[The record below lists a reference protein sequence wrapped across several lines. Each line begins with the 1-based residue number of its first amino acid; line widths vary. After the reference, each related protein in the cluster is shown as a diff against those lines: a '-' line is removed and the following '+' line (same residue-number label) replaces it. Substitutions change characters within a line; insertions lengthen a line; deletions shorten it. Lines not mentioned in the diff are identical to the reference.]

1 MKNAIYKISLI
12 YILCNVLMLCIT
24 DPKVYAQ
31 QNIKIALDKYI
42 EKFIKEQNI
51 PGASVAIV
59 HKKDVFFTKT
69 IGITGE
75 SEKKVTSKTPFAI
88 GSISKSLTALAI
100 LKLIEDKKI
109 KLEDSVQQHLP
120 WFKLKDNQ
128 LTSTITIRN
137 LLTHTSGINT
147 YEGLALSDIQ
157 SKSSSALKENVKKLL
172 NVKLNASPGE
182 KYQYSNANYIV
193 LGALIE
199 EVTNETYSSYM
210 EKHVF
215 QPLNMNGAA
224 ASKETAY
231 EKGYLTG
238 YQSWFGI
245 PRKSV
250 VSYDN
255 SGAPYGYITANL
267 EDMIQYIMF
276 LNRPEDA
283 QFLKQENM
291 DLYLSPLYKINS
303 KKSYGFGLRTTN
315 INESETMIWHSGSTP
330 DARAEIFILNKS
342 GWGGVIL
349 TNKNHV
355 LEEPALSVLKNG
367 IISILNGKEPID
379 PPRNIPFT
387 QIVMSIVI
395 LVLFISP
402 IMFVKKYRHKKN
414 VEKLTWL
421 FVGNL
426 FLILSIIF
434 IPLLTYSTSSPW
446 KTIKIF
452 AADVAFLTNI
462 IVTLL
467 VVNGLISIFI
477 ALRRKRVKGEI
488 IKEI

>member
-1 MKNAIYKISLI
+1 MKNTIYKLSLI
-12 YILCNVLMLCIT
+12 CILCNVLILCIT
-24 DPKVYAQ
+24 PPKVYAQ
-31 QNIKIALDKYI
+31 QNTKVTLDKYI

-51 PGASVAIV
+51 PGAAVAIV
-59 HKKDVFFTKT
+59 HNKEVFFTKT
-69 IGITGE
+69 MGVTGE

-100 LKLIEDKKI
+100 VKLIEDKKI
-109 KLEDSVQQHLP
+109 KLEDPVQRYLP
-120 WFKLKDNQ
+120 WFKLKNPQ
-128 LTSTITIRN
+128 ISSAITIQH
-137 LLTHTSGINT
+137 LLTHTSGIST
-147 YEGLALSDIQ
+147 YEGLSLSDKQ
-157 SKSSSALKENVKKLL
+157 SKSSTALKENVMKLS
-172 NVKLNASPGE
+172 NVKVTALPSE
-182 KYQYSNANYIV
+182 KYQYSNANYMI

-224 ASKETAY
+224 ASKENAY

-255 SGAPYGYITANL
+255 AGAPYGYITANL

-283 QFLKQENM
+283 QLLKQENM
-291 DLYLSPLYKINS
+291 HLYLSPLYKKNS
-303 KKSYGFGLRTTN
+303 EKGYGFGLRTTN

-330 DARAEIFILNKS
+330 DARAELFNLNES

-355 LEEPALSVLKNG
+355 LEETALSVLKKG
-367 IISILNGKEPID
+367 IISILNGEEPVDI
-379 PPRNIPFT
+379 PKNIPLI
-387 QIVMSIVI
+387 QIVLLIVTLILCIISIMLIKKYKHMKTVKKLIWLFIGSLFLLISIV
-395 LVLFISP
+395 
-402 IMFVKKYRHKKN
+402 
-414 VEKLTWL
+414 
-421 FVGNL
+421 
-426 FLILSIIF
+426 F

-446 KTIKIF
+446 RTIKIF
-452 AADVAFLTNI
+452 APDVALFTSI

-467 VVNGLISIFI
+467 AVNGLISILI
-477 ALRRKRVKGEI
+477 ALRRK
-488 IKEI
+488 

>member
-1 MKNAIYKISLI
+1 MKNTFYKMSLI

-24 DPKVYAQ
+24 DSKVYAQ

-59 HKKDVFFTKT
+59 HNKDVFFTKT
-69 IGITGE
+69 MGITGE
-75 SEKKVTSKTPFAI
+75 TEKKVTSKTPFVI

-100 LKLIEDKKI
+100 VKLIEDKKI
-109 KLEDSVQQHLP
+109 KLEDPVQRYLP
-120 WFKLKDNQ
+120 WFKLKDSQ
-128 LTSTITIRN
+128 ISSTITIQH
-137 LLTHTSGINT
+137 LLTHTSGIST
-147 YEGLALSDIQ
+147 YEGLALSDKQ
-157 SKSSSALKENVKKLL
+157 SKNSTALKENVMKLS
-172 NVKLNASPGE
+172 NIKLTAPPGE

-199 EVTNETYSSYM
+199 GVTNESYSSYM
-210 EKHVF
+210 EKHIF

-255 SGAPYGYITANL
+255 AGAPYGYITANL

-276 LNRPEDA
+276 LNRPEDD

-303 KKSYGFGLRTTN
+303 EKSYGFGLRTTN

-355 LEEPALSVLKNG
+355 LEETALSVLKKG
-367 IISILNGKEPID
+367 IISILNGEEPVDI
-379 PPRNIPFT
+379 PKNIPLT
-387 QIVMSIVI
+387 QIILLIVTLI
-395 LVLFISP
+395 LFIIS
-402 IMFVKKYRHKKN
+402 IILIKKYKYMKTVKK
-414 VEKLTWL
+414 LIWL
-421 FVGNL
+421 FTGSL
-426 FLILSIIF
+426 SLLLSIIF

-446 KTIKIF
+446 RTIKIF
-452 AADVAFLTNI
+452 APDVALFTSI

-467 VVNGLISIFI
+467 AVTGLISILI
-477 ALRRKRVKGEI
+477 ALRRK
-488 IKEI
+488 

>member
-1 MKNAIYKISLI
+1 MKNTIYKMSLI
-12 YILCNVLMLCIT
+12 CLLCNVLILCIT
-24 DPKVYAQ
+24 PSKVYAQ
-31 QNIKIALDKYI
+31 QKVKVTLDKYI
-42 EKFIKEQNI
+42 EKFIKEQSI

-59 HKKDVFFTKT
+59 HNKDIFFTKT
-69 IGITGE
+69 WGITGE

-100 LKLIEDKKI
+100 VKLIEDKKI
-109 KLEDSVQQHLP
+109 KLEDPVQRYLP
-120 WFKLKDNQ
+120 WFKLKDSQ
-128 LTSTITIRN
+128 ISSTITIQH
-137 LLTHTSGINT
+137 LLTHSSGIST
-147 YEGLALSDIQ
+147 YEGLLLSDKQ
-157 SKSSSALKENVKKLL
+157 SKSSTALKENVMKLS
-172 NVKLNASPGE
+172 NVKVTAPPGE

-199 EVTNETYSSYM
+199 EVANETYSSYM
-210 EKHVF
+210 QKYIF

-255 SGAPYGYITANL
+255 TGAPYGYITANL

-276 LNRPEDA
+276 LNRPEDP
-283 QFLKQENM
+283 QLLKKENM

-303 KKSYGFGLRTTN
+303 EKSYGFGLRTTN

-342 GWGGVIL
+342 GWSGVIL

-355 LEEPALSVLKNG
+355 LEETALSVLKKG
-367 IISILNGKEPID
+367 IISILNGEEPVDI
-379 PPRNIPFT
+379 PKNIPLT
-387 QIVMSIVI
+387 QIILLIVTLILFIISIMLIKKYKHIKTGKKVIWLFIGSLSLLISIV
-395 LVLFISP
+395 
-402 IMFVKKYRHKKN
+402 
-414 VEKLTWL
+414 
-421 FVGNL
+421 
-426 FLILSIIF
+426 F

-446 KTIKIF
+446 RTIKIF
-452 AADVAFLTNI
+452 APDVALFTSI

-467 VVNGLISIFI
+467 AVNGLISILI
-477 ALRRKRVKGEI
+477 ALRRK
-488 IKEI
+488 

>member
-1 MKNAIYKISLI
+1 MKNTIYKMSLI
-12 YILCNVLMLCIT
+12 YILCNVLMLYIT
-24 DPKVYAQ
+24 DSKVYAQ

-59 HKKDVFFTKT
+59 HNKDVFFTKT
-69 IGITGE
+69 MGITGE

-100 LKLIEDKKI
+100 VKLIEDKKI
-109 KLEDSVQQHLP
+109 KLEDPVQRYLP
-120 WFKLKDNQ
+120 WFQLKDSQ
-128 LTSTITIRN
+128 ISSTITIQH
-137 LLTHTSGINT
+137 LLTHTSGIST
-147 YEGLALSDIQ
+147 YEGLAISDKQ
-157 SKSSSALKENVKKLL
+157 SKNSTALQENVMKLS
-172 NVKLNASPGE
+172 NVKLTTPPGE
-182 KYQYSNANYIV
+182 KYQYSNANYII

-199 EVTNETYSSYM
+199 AVTNETYSSYM
-210 EKHVF
+210 EKHIF

-255 SGAPYGYITANL
+255 AGAPYGYITANL
-267 EDMIQYIMF
+267 EDMIQFIMF
-276 LNRPEDA
+276 LNRQENP

-303 KKSYGFGLRTTN
+303 EKSYGFGLRTTN

-330 DARAEIFILNKS
+330 DARAEIFTLNKS
-342 GWGGVIL
+342 GWSGVIL

-355 LEEPALSVLKNG
+355 LEETVLSELKKG
-367 IISILNGKEPID
+367 IISILNGEEPVDI
-379 PPRNIPFT
+379 PKNIPLI
-387 QIVMSIVI
+387 QIVLL
-395 LVLFISP
+395 LVTLILFIIS
-402 IMFVKKYRHKKN
+402 IMLIKKYKHMKSVKK
-414 VEKLTWL
+414 LIWL
-421 FVGNL
+421 FIGSL
-426 FLILSIIF
+426 SLLLSIIF
-434 IPLLTYSTSSPW
+434 IPLLTYSTISPW
-446 KTIKIF
+446 RTIKIF
-452 AADVAFLTNI
+452 APDVALVTSI

-467 VVNGLISIFI
+467 AANGLISIFI
-477 ALRRKRVKGEI
+477 ALRRKWV
-488 IKEI
+488 

>member
-1 MKNAIYKISLI
+1 MKNTIYKMSLI

-100 LKLIEDKKI
+100 VKLIEDKKL
-109 KLEDSVQQHLP
+109 KLEDPVQRYLP
-120 WFKLKDNQ
+120 WFKLKDSQISSN
-128 LTSTITIRN
+128 ITIQH
-137 LLTHTSGINT
+137 LLTHTSGIST
-147 YEGLALSDIQ
+147 YEGLALSDKQ
-157 SKSSSALKENVKKLL
+157 SQNSTALKENVMKLS
-172 NVKLNASPGE
+172 NVKLTAPPGE

-199 EVTNETYSSYM
+199 GVTNETYSSYM
-210 EKHVF
+210 EKNIF

-224 ASKETAY
+224 ASKEIAY
-231 EKGYLTG
+231 EKDYLTG

-255 SGAPYGYITANL
+255 AGAPYGYITANL
-267 EDMIQYIMF
+267 EDMIQFLMF
-276 LNRPEDA
+276 LNRKEHT
-283 QFLKQENM
+283 QFLKKENI
-291 DLYLSPLYKINS
+291 DLYLSSLYKINS
-303 KKSYGFGLRTTN
+303 EKSYGFGLRTTN
-315 INESETMIWHSGSTP
+315 INDGEKMIWHSGSTP
-330 DARAEIFILNKS
+330 DARAEMFTLNNS
-342 GWGGVIL
+342 GWSGVIL

-367 IISILNGKEPID
+367 IISILNGEEPVDI
-379 PPRNIPFT
+379 PKNIPFI

-395 LVLFISP
+395 FALFSISIMLIKKYKHKKIVKSLSWLFI
-402 IMFVKKYRHKKN
+402 
-414 VEKLTWL
+414 
-421 FVGNL
+421 GNL
-426 FLILSIIF
+426 FLLLSIIF

-446 KTIKIF
+446 HTIKIF
-452 AADVAFLTNI
+452 AADIALLTSI
-462 IVTLL
+462 IVILL
-467 VVNGLISIFI
+467 AVNGLILIFI
-477 ALRRKRVKGEI
+477 ALRRKRV
-488 IKEI
+488 

>member
-1 MKNAIYKISLI
+1 MKNTIYKMSLI
-12 YILCNVLMLCIT
+12 YILCNVLMLCII
-24 DPKVYAQ
+24 DSKVYAQ
-31 QNIKIALDKYI
+31 KNIKIALDKYI
-42 EKFIKEQNI
+42 ENFIKEQNI

-59 HKKDVFFTKT
+59 HKKDVFFKKM

-100 LKLIEDKKI
+100 VKLIEDKKI
-109 KLEDSVQQHLP
+109 KLEDPVQRYLP
-120 WFKLKDNQ
+120 WFQLKDPQ
-128 LTSTITIRN
+128 ISSTITIQH
-137 LLTHTSGINT
+137 LLTHTSGIST
-147 YEGLALSDIQ
+147 YEGLALSDKQ
-157 SKSSSALKENVKKLL
+157 SENSTALKENVMKLS
-172 NVKLNASPGE
+172 NIKLTAPPGE
-182 KYQYSNANYIV
+182 KYQYSNANYII

-199 EVTNETYSSYM
+199 AVTNETYSSYM
-210 EKHVF
+210 EKHIF

-255 SGAPYGYITANL
+255 AGAPYGYITANL

-276 LNRPEDA
+276 LNRSEHA

-303 KKSYGFGLRTTN
+303 EKSYGFGLRTTN
-315 INESETMIWHSGSTP
+315 INENEMMIWHSGSTP

-367 IISILNGKEPID
+367 IISILNGEEPVDI
-379 PPRNIPFT
+379 PKNIPLT
-387 QIVMSIVI
+387 QIILLIVTLI
-395 LVLFISP
+395 LFIISFML
-402 IMFVKKYRHKKN
+402 IKKYKHMKTAKK
-414 VEKLTWL
+414 VIW
-421 FVGNL
+421 
-426 FLILSIIF
+426 LSIGSLSLLLSITF
-434 IPLLTYSTSSPW
+434 IPILTYSTSSPW
-446 KTIKIF
+446 HTIKIF
-452 AADVAFLTNI
+452 ASDVALFASI

-467 VVNGLISIFI
+467 AVNGLISIFI
-477 ALRRKRVKGEI
+477 ALRRKKV
-488 IKEI
+488 

>member
-1 MKNAIYKISLI
+1 DS
-12 YILCNVLMLCIT
+12 
-24 DPKVYAQ
+24 KVYAQ

-59 HKKDVFFTKT
+59 HNKDVFFTKT
-69 IGITGE
+69 MGITGE

-88 GSISKSLTALAI
+88 GSISKSLSALAI
-100 LKLIEDKKI
+100 VKLIEDKKL
-109 KLEDSVQQHLP
+109 KLEDPVQRYLP
-120 WFKLKDNQ
+120 WFKLKDPQ
-128 LTSTITIRN
+128 TSSTITIQH
-137 LLTHTSGINT
+137 LLTHTSGIST
-147 YEGLALSDIQ
+147 YEGLALSDKQ
-157 SKSSSALKENVKKLL
+157 SKNSTALQENVMKLSNL
-172 NVKLNASPGE
+172 KLTTPPGE
-182 KYQYSNANYIV
+182 KYQYSNANYII

-199 EVTNETYSSYM
+199 AVTNETYSSYM
-210 EKHVF
+210 EKHIF

-255 SGAPYGYITANL
+255 AGAPYGYITANL

-276 LNRPEDA
+276 LNRQEHT
-283 QFLKQENM
+283 QFLKKENI
-291 DLYLSPLYKINS
+291 DLYLSSLYKINS
-303 KKSYGFGLRTTN
+303 EKSYGFGLRTTN
-315 INESETMIWHSGSTP
+315 INKGDKMIWHSGSTP

-342 GWGGVIL
+342 GWSGVIL

-379 PPRNIPFT
+379 PPKNIPFT
-387 QIVMSIVI
+387 QSVMSIVI
-395 LVLFISP
+395 FVLFITS
-402 IMFVKKYRHKKN
+402 IMLIKKYKHKKTVKKLN
-414 VEKLTWL
+414 WL

-426 FLILSIIF
+426 FLLVSIIF
-434 IPLLTYSTSSPW
+434 IPILTYSTSSPW
-446 KTIKIF
+446 RTIKIF
-452 AADVAFLTNI
+452 AADVAFLTSI
-462 IVTLL
+462 IVILL
-467 VVNGLISIFI
+467 AMNGLISIFI
-477 ALRRKRVKGEI
+477 ALRRKRV
-488 IKEI
+488 

>member
-1 MKNAIYKISLI
+1 MKNTIYKMSLI
-12 YILCNVLMLCIT
+12 FILCNVFMLYIT

-31 QNIKIALDKYI
+31 QNIKITLDKYI

-59 HKKDVFFTKT
+59 HNKDVFFTKT
-69 IGITGE
+69 VGITGE

-100 LKLIEDKKI
+100 VKLIEDKKI
-109 KLEDSVQQHLP
+109 KLEDPVQRYLP
-120 WFKLKDNQ
+120 WFKLKDPQ
-128 LTSTITIRN
+128 ISSTITIQQ
-137 LLTHTSGINT
+137 LLTHTSGIST
-147 YEGLALSDIQ
+147 YEGLALSDKQ
-157 SKSSSALKENVKKLL
+157 SKNSTALQENVMKLSNL
-172 NVKLNASPGE
+172 KLTAPPGE
-182 KYQYSNANYIV
+182 KYQYSNANYII

-199 EVTNETYSSYM
+199 AVTNETYSSYM
-210 EKHVF
+210 EKHIF

-255 SGAPYGYITANL
+255 AGAPYGYITASL
-267 EDMIQYIMF
+267 EDMIQFIMF
-276 LNRPEDA
+276 LNRPEDT

-303 KKSYGFGLRTTN
+303 EKSYGFGLRTTN
-315 INESETMIWHSGSTP
+315 INEGETMIWHSGSTP

-342 GWGGVIL
+342 GWSGVIL

-367 IISILNGKEPID
+367 IISILNGKEPMD
-379 PPRNIPFT
+379 PPKNIPFT

-395 LVLFISP
+395 FVLFITS
-402 IMFVKKYRHKKN
+402 IMLIKKYKHKKT
-414 VEKLTWL
+414 VKKLTWL

-426 FLILSIIF
+426 FLLVSIIF

-446 KTIKIF
+446 RTIKIF
-452 AADVAFLTNI
+452 AADVAFLTSI
-462 IVTLL
+462 IVILL
-467 VVNGLISIFI
+467 AMNGLIPIFI
-477 ALRRKRVKGEI
+477 ALRRKRV
-488 IKEI
+488 

>member
-1 MKNAIYKISLI
+1 MKNTIYKMSLI
-12 YILCNVLMLCIT
+12 YILCNVLMLCII
-24 DPKVYAQ
+24 DSKVYAQ
-31 QNIKIALDKYI
+31 KNIKIALDKYI
-42 EKFIKEQNI
+42 ENFIKEQNI

-59 HKKDVFFTKT
+59 HKKDVFFKKM

-100 LKLIEDKKI
+100 VQLIEDKKI
-109 KLEDSVQQHLP
+109 KLEDPVQRYLP
-120 WFKLKDNQ
+120 WFQLKDPQ
-128 LTSTITIRN
+128 ISSTITIQH
-137 LLTHTSGINT
+137 LLTHTSGIST
-147 YEGLALSDIQ
+147 YEGLALSDKQ
-157 SKSSSALKENVKKLL
+157 SENSTALKENVMKLS
-172 NVKLNASPGE
+172 NVKLTAPPGE
-182 KYQYSNANYIV
+182 KYQYSNANYII

-199 EVTNETYSSYM
+199 AVTNETYSSYM
-210 EKHVF
+210 EKHIF

-255 SGAPYGYITANL
+255 AGAPYGYITANL

-276 LNRPEDA
+276 LNRSEHA

-303 KKSYGFGLRTTN
+303 EKSYGFGLRTTN
-315 INESETMIWHSGSTP
+315 INKNEMMIWHSGSTP

-367 IISILNGKEPID
+367 IISILNGEEPVDI
-379 PPRNIPFT
+379 PKNIPLT
-387 QIVMSIVI
+387 QIILLIVTLI
-395 LVLFISP
+395 LFIISFML
-402 IMFVKKYRHKKN
+402 IKKYKHMKTAKK
-414 VEKLTWL
+414 VIW
-421 FVGNL
+421 
-426 FLILSIIF
+426 LSIGSLSLLLSITF
-434 IPLLTYSTSSPW
+434 IPILTYSTSSPW
-446 KTIKIF
+446 HTIKIF
-452 AADVAFLTNI
+452 ASDVALFASI

-467 VVNGLISIFI
+467 AVNGLISIFI
-477 ALRRKRVKGEI
+477 ALRRKKV
-488 IKEI
+488 

>member
-1 MKNAIYKISLI
+1 MKNTIYKMSLI
-12 YILCNVLMLCIT
+12 YILCNVLMLYIT
-24 DPKVYAQ
+24 DSKVYAQ

-59 HKKDVFFTKT
+59 HNKDVFFTKT
-69 IGITGE
+69 MGITGE

-88 GSISKSLTALAI
+88 GSISKSLSALAI
-100 LKLIEDKKI
+100 VKLIEDKKL
-109 KLEDSVQQHLP
+109 KLEDPVQRYLP
-120 WFKLKDNQ
+120 WFKLKDPQ
-128 LTSTITIRN
+128 KSSTITIQH
-137 LLTHTSGINT
+137 LLTHTSGIST
-147 YEGLALSDIQ
+147 YEGLALSDKQ
-157 SKSSSALKENVKKLL
+157 SKNSTALQENVMKLSNL
-172 NVKLNASPGE
+172 KLTAPPGE
-182 KYQYSNANYIV
+182 KYQYSNANYII

-199 EVTNETYSSYM
+199 AVTNETYSSYM
-210 EKHVF
+210 EKHIF

-255 SGAPYGYITANL
+255 AGAPYGYITANL

-276 LNRPEDA
+276 LNRQEHT
-283 QFLKQENM
+283 QFLKKENI
-291 DLYLSPLYKINS
+291 DLYLSSLYKINS
-303 KKSYGFGLRTTN
+303 EKSYGFGLRTTN
-315 INESETMIWHSGSTP
+315 INKGDKMIWHSGSTP

-342 GWGGVIL
+342 GWSGVIL

-379 PPRNIPFT
+379 PPKNIPFT
-387 QIVMSIVI
+387 QSVMSIVI
-395 LVLFISP
+395 FVLFITS
-402 IMFVKKYRHKKN
+402 IMLIKKYKHKKTVKKLN
-414 VEKLTWL
+414 WL

-426 FLILSIIF
+426 FLLVSIIF
-434 IPLLTYSTSSPW
+434 IPILTYSTSSPW
-446 KTIKIF
+446 RTIKIF
-452 AADVAFLTNI
+452 AADVAFLTSI
-462 IVTLL
+462 IVILL
-467 VVNGLISIFI
+467 AMNGLISIFI
-477 ALRRKRVKGEI
+477 ALRRKKVQR
-488 IKEI
+488 

>member
-1 MKNAIYKISLI
+1 MYKLFQMC
-12 YILCNVLMLCIT
+12 ILCNVLVFCIVH
-24 DPKVYAQ
+24 PKVYAQ
-31 QNIKIALDKYI
+31 QNIKAILDKYI

-51 PGASVAIV
+51 PGAAVAIV
-59 HKKDVFFTKT
+59 HNKDVFFTKT
-69 IGITGE
+69 MGATGE
-75 SEKKVTSKTPFAI
+75 SGKKVTSKTPFAI

-100 LKLIEDKKI
+100 VKLIEDKKI
-109 KLEDSVQQHLP
+109 KLEDPVQRYLP
-120 WFKLKDNQ
+120 WFKLKDSQ
-128 LTSTITIRN
+128 ISSIITIQH
-137 LLTHTSGINT
+137 LLTHTSGIST
-147 YEGLALSDIQ
+147 YEGLALSDKQ
-157 SKSSSALKENVKKLL
+157 SKSSTVLKENVMKLS
-172 NVKLNASPGE
+172 NVKVTAPPGE

-199 EVTNETYSSYM
+199 EVANETYSSYM
-210 EKHVF
+210 QKYIF

-231 EKGYLTG
+231 ENGYLTG

-255 SGAPYGYITANL
+255 AGAPYGYITANL

-283 QFLKQENM
+283 QLLKKENM

-303 KKSYGFGLRTTN
+303 EKSYGFGLRTTN

-355 LEEPALSVLKNG
+355 LEENALSGLKKG
-367 IISILNGKEPID
+367 IISILNGEETI
-379 PPRNIPFT
+379 NIPKNIPLI
-387 QIVMSIVI
+387 QIV
-395 LVLFISP
+395 L
-402 IMFVKKYRHKKN
+402 
-414 VEKLTWL
+414 LT
-421 FVGNL
+421 VT
-426 FLILSIIF
+426 LILSIISFMLIKKYKHMKTVKKVIWLFIGSLFLLISIVF

-446 KTIKIF
+446 RTIKIF
-452 AADVAFLTNI
+452 APDVALVTSI

-467 VVNGLISIFI
+467 AANGLISICI
-477 ALRRKRVKGEI
+477 ALRRKWV
-488 IKEI
+488 

>member
-1 MKNAIYKISLI
+1 MKNTIYKLSLI
-12 YILCNVLMLCIT
+12 CILCNVLILCIT
-24 DPKVYAQ
+24 PPKVYAQ
-31 QNIKIALDKYI
+31 QNTKVTLDKYI

-51 PGASVAIV
+51 PGAAVAIV
-59 HKKDVFFTKT
+59 HNKEVFFTKT
-69 IGITGE
+69 MGVTGE

-100 LKLIEDKKI
+100 VKLIEDKKI
-109 KLEDSVQQHLP
+109 KLEDPVQRYLP
-120 WFKLKDNQ
+120 WFKLKNPQ
-128 LTSTITIRN
+128 ISSAITIQH
-137 LLTHTSGINT
+137 LLTHTSGIST
-147 YEGLALSDIQ
+147 YEGLSLSDKQ
-157 SKSSSALKENVKKLL
+157 SKSSTALKENVMKLS
-172 NVKLNASPGE
+172 NVKVTALPSE
-182 KYQYSNANYIV
+182 KYQYSNANYMI

-224 ASKETAY
+224 ASKENAY

-255 SGAPYGYITANL
+255 AGAPYGYITANL

-283 QFLKQENM
+283 QLLKQENM
-291 DLYLSPLYKINS
+291 HLYLSPLYKKNS
-303 KKSYGFGLRTTN
+303 EKGYGFGLRTTN

-330 DARAEIFILNKS
+330 DARAELFNLNES

-355 LEEPALSVLKNG
+355 LEETALSVLKKG
-367 IISILNGKEPID
+367 IISILNGEEPVDI
-379 PPRNIPFT
+379 PKNIPLI
-387 QIVMSIVI
+387 QIVLLIVTLILFIISIMLIKKYKHMKTVKKLIWLFIGSLFLLISIV
-395 LVLFISP
+395 
-402 IMFVKKYRHKKN
+402 
-414 VEKLTWL
+414 
-421 FVGNL
+421 
-426 FLILSIIF
+426 F

-446 KTIKIF
+446 RTIKIF
-452 AADVAFLTNI
+452 APDVALFTSI

-467 VVNGLISIFI
+467 AVNGLISILI
-477 ALRRKRVKGEI
+477 ALRRK
-488 IKEI
+488 

>member
-1 MKNAIYKISLI
+1 MKNTIYKMSLI
-12 YILCNVLMLCIT
+12 YILCNVLMLYIT
-24 DPKVYAQ
+24 DSKVYAQ

-59 HKKDVFFTKT
+59 HNKDVFFTKT
-69 IGITGE
+69 MGITGE

-100 LKLIEDKKI
+100 VKLIEDKKI
-109 KLEDSVQQHLP
+109 KLEDPVQRYLP
-120 WFKLKDNQ
+120 WFQLKDSQ
-128 LTSTITIRN
+128 ISSTITIQH
-137 LLTHTSGINT
+137 LLTHTSGIST
-147 YEGLALSDIQ
+147 YEGLAISDKQ
-157 SKSSSALKENVKKLL
+157 SKNSTALKENVMKLS
-172 NVKLNASPGE
+172 NVKLTAPPGE
-182 KYQYSNANYIV
+182 KYQYSNANYII
-193 LGALIE
+193 LGALID

-210 EKHVF
+210 EKCIF

-245 PRKSV
+245 PKKSIV
-250 VSYDN
+250 AYDN
-255 SGAPYGYITANL
+255 AGAPYGYITANL

-303 KKSYGFGLRTTN
+303 EKSYGFGLRTTN

-355 LEEPALSVLKNG
+355 LEEQALSVLKNG
-367 IISILNGKEPID
+367 IISILNGEEPVD
-379 PPRNIPFT
+379 PPKNIPLT
-387 QIVMSIVI
+387 QIILLIVTLI
-395 LVLFISP
+395 LFIISFML
-402 IMFVKKYRHKKN
+402 IKKYKHMNTVKK
-414 VEKLTWL
+414 VIW
-421 FVGNL
+421 
-426 FLILSIIF
+426 LSIGSLSLLLSITF
-434 IPLLTYSTSSPW
+434 IPILTYGTKSPW
-446 KTIKIF
+446 HTIKMF
-452 AADVAFLTNI
+452 ASDVALFASI

-467 VVNGLISIFI
+467 AVNGLISIFI
-477 ALRRKRVKGEI
+477 ALRRKKV
-488 IKEI
+488 

>member
-1 MKNAIYKISLI
+1 MKNTIYKMSLI
-12 YILCNVLMLCIT
+12 FILCNVFMLYIT

-31 QNIKIALDKYI
+31 QNIKITLDKYI

-59 HKKDVFFTKT
+59 HNKDVFFTKT
-69 IGITGE
+69 VGITGE

-100 LKLIEDKKI
+100 VKLIEDKKI
-109 KLEDSVQQHLP
+109 KLEDPVQRYLP
-120 WFKLKDNQ
+120 WFKLKDPQ
-128 LTSTITIRN
+128 ISSTITIQQ
-137 LLTHTSGINT
+137 LLTHTSGIST
-147 YEGLALSDIQ
+147 YEGLALSDKQ
-157 SKSSSALKENVKKLL
+157 SKNSTALQENVMKLSNL
-172 NVKLNASPGE
+172 KLTAPPGE
-182 KYQYSNANYIV
+182 KYQYSNANYII

-199 EVTNETYSSYM
+199 AVTNETYSSYM
-210 EKHVF
+210 EKHIF

-255 SGAPYGYITANL
+255 AGAPYGYITASL
-267 EDMIQYIMF
+267 EDMIQFIMF
-276 LNRPEDA
+276 LNRQEHT
-283 QFLKQENM
+283 QFLKKENI
-291 DLYLSPLYKINS
+291 DLYLSSLYKNNS
-303 KKSYGFGLRTTN
+303 EKSYGFGLRTTN
-315 INESETMIWHSGSTP
+315 INKGDKMIWHSGSTP

-342 GWGGVIL
+342 GWSGVIL

-367 IISILNGKEPID
+367 IISILNGKEPMD
-379 PPRNIPFT
+379 PPKNIPFT

-395 LVLFISP
+395 FVLFITS
-402 IMFVKKYRHKKN
+402 IMLIKKYKHKKT
-414 VEKLTWL
+414 VKKLTWL

-426 FLILSIIF
+426 FLLVSIIF

-446 KTIKIF
+446 RTIKIF
-452 AADVAFLTNI
+452 AADVAFLTSI
-462 IVTLL
+462 IVILL
-467 VVNGLISIFI
+467 AANGLIPIFI
-477 ALRRKRVKGEI
+477 ALRRKRV
-488 IKEI
+488 

>member
-1 MKNAIYKISLI
+1 MKNTIYKMSLI

-24 DPKVYAQ
+24 DAKVYAQ
-31 QNIKIALDKYI
+31 QNIKIALDNYI

-88 GSISKSLTALAI
+88 GSISKSLTDLAI
-100 LKLIEDKKI
+100 VKLIEDKKL
-109 KLEDSVQQHLP
+109 KLEDPVQRYLS
-120 WFKLKDNQ
+120 WFKLKDSQ
-128 LTSTITIRN
+128 ISSTITIQH
-137 LLTHTSGINT
+137 LLTHTSGIST
-147 YEGLALSDIQ
+147 YEGLAISDKQ
-157 SKSSSALKENVKKLL
+157 SKNSTELKENVMKLS
-172 NVKLNASPGE
+172 NVKLTAPPGE
-182 KYQYSNANYIV
+182 KYQYSNANYII

-210 EKHVF
+210 EKYIF

-224 ASKETAY
+224 ASKEIAY
-231 EKGYLTG
+231 EKNYLTG

-255 SGAPYGYITANL
+255 AGAPYGYITANL

-291 DLYLSPLYKINS
+291 DLFLSPLYKINS
-303 KKSYGFGLRTTN
+303 EKSYGFGLRTTN
-315 INESETMIWHSGSTP
+315 INENETIIWHSGSTP

-367 IISILNGKEPID
+367 IISILNGEVPVD
-379 PPRNIPFT
+379 PPKNVPFI

-395 LVLFISP
+395 FALFIIS
-402 IMFVKKYRHKKN
+402 IILIKKYKHKKT
-414 VEKLTWL
+414 VKRLTWL
-421 FVGNL
+421 FIGSL
-426 FLILSIIF
+426 FLLVSIIF
-434 IPLLTYSTSSPW
+434 IPLLTYSTNSPW
-446 KTIKIF
+446 RTIKIF
-452 AADVAFLTNI
+452 AADVAFLTSI

-477 ALRRKRVKGEI
+477 ALKRKRV
-488 IKEI
+488 

>member
-1 MKNAIYKISLI
+1 MKNTIYKMSLI
-12 YILCNVLMLCIT
+12 CLLCNVLILCIT
-24 DPKVYAQ
+24 PSKVYAQ
-31 QNIKIALDKYI
+31 QKVKVTLDKYI
-42 EKFIKEQNI
+42 EKFIKEQSI

-59 HKKDVFFTKT
+59 HNKDIFFTKT
-69 IGITGE
+69 WGITGE

-100 LKLIEDKKI
+100 VKLIEDKKI
-109 KLEDSVQQHLP
+109 KLEDPVQRYLP
-120 WFKLKDNQ
+120 WFKLKDSQ
-128 LTSTITIRN
+128 ISSTITIQH
-137 LLTHTSGINT
+137 LLTHTSGIST
-147 YEGLALSDIQ
+147 YEGLLLSDKQ
-157 SKSSSALKENVKKLL
+157 SKSSTALKENVMKLS
-172 NVKLNASPGE
+172 NVKVTAPPGE

-199 EVTNETYSSYM
+199 EVANETYSSYM
-210 EKHVF
+210 QKYIF

-255 SGAPYGYITANL
+255 TGATYGYITANL

-276 LNRPEDA
+276 LNRPEDP
-283 QFLKQENM
+283 QLLKKENM

-303 KKSYGFGLRTTN
+303 EKSYGFGLRTTN

-342 GWGGVIL
+342 GWSGVIL
-349 TNKNHV
+349 TNKDHV
-355 LEEPALSVLKNG
+355 LEETALSVLKKG
-367 IISILNGKEPID
+367 IISILNGEEPVDI
-379 PPRNIPFT
+379 PKNIPLT
-387 QIVMSIVI
+387 QIILLIVTLILFIISIMLIKKYKHIKTGKKVIWLFIGSLSLLISIV
-395 LVLFISP
+395 
-402 IMFVKKYRHKKN
+402 
-414 VEKLTWL
+414 
-421 FVGNL
+421 
-426 FLILSIIF
+426 F

-446 KTIKIF
+446 RTIKIF
-452 AADVAFLTNI
+452 APDVALFTSI

-467 VVNGLISIFI
+467 AVNGLISILI
-477 ALRRKRVKGEI
+477 ALRRK
-488 IKEI
+488 

>member
-1 MKNAIYKISLI
+1 MKNTIYKLSLI
-12 YILCNVLMLCIT
+12 CILCNVLILCIT
-24 DPKVYAQ
+24 PPKVYAQ
-31 QNIKIALDKYI
+31 QNTKVTLDKYI

-51 PGASVAIV
+51 PGAAVAIV
-59 HKKDVFFTKT
+59 HNKEVFFTKT
-69 IGITGE
+69 MGVTGE

-100 LKLIEDKKI
+100 VKLIEDKKI
-109 KLEDSVQQHLP
+109 KLEDPVQRYLP
-120 WFKLKDNQ
+120 WFKLKNPQ
-128 LTSTITIRN
+128 ISSAITIQH
-137 LLTHTSGINT
+137 LLTHTSGIST
-147 YEGLALSDIQ
+147 YEGLSLSDKQ
-157 SKSSSALKENVKKLL
+157 SKSSTALKENVMKLS
-172 NVKLNASPGE
+172 NVKVTALPSE
-182 KYQYSNANYIV
+182 KYQYSNANYMI

-224 ASKETAY
+224 ASKENAY

-250 VSYDN
+250 VSYDDN
-255 SGAPYGYITANL
+255 AGAPYGYITANL

-283 QFLKQENM
+283 QLLKQENM
-291 DLYLSPLYKINS
+291 HLYLSPLYKKNS
-303 KKSYGFGLRTTN
+303 EKGYGFGLRTTN

-330 DARAEIFILNKS
+330 DARAELFNLNES

-355 LEEPALSVLKNG
+355 LEETALSVLKKG
-367 IISILNGKEPID
+367 IISILNGEEPVDI
-379 PPRNIPFT
+379 PKNIPLI
-387 QIVMSIVI
+387 QIVLLIVTLILFIISIMLIKKYKHMKTVKKLIWLFIGSLFLLISIV
-395 LVLFISP
+395 
-402 IMFVKKYRHKKN
+402 
-414 VEKLTWL
+414 
-421 FVGNL
+421 
-426 FLILSIIF
+426 F

-446 KTIKIF
+446 RTIKIF
-452 AADVAFLTNI
+452 APDVALFTSI

-467 VVNGLISIFI
+467 AVNGLISILI
-477 ALRRKRVKGEI
+477 ALRRK
-488 IKEI
+488 

>member
-1 MKNAIYKISLI
+1 MKNTIYKMSLI
-12 YILCNVLMLCIT
+12 YILCNVLMLYIT
-24 DPKVYAQ
+24 DSKVYAQ

-59 HKKDVFFTKT
+59 HNKDVFFTKT
-69 IGITGE
+69 MGITGE

-88 GSISKSLTALAI
+88 GSISKSLSALAI
-100 LKLIEDKKI
+100 VKLIEDKKL
-109 KLEDSVQQHLP
+109 KLEDPVQRYLP
-120 WFKLKDNQ
+120 WFKLKDPQ
-128 LTSTITIRN
+128 TSSTITIQH
-137 LLTHTSGINT
+137 LLTHTSGIST
-147 YEGLALSDIQ
+147 YEGLALSDKQ
-157 SKSSSALKENVKKLL
+157 SKNSTALQENVMKLS
-172 NVKLNASPGE
+172 NVKLTTPPGE
-182 KYQYSNANYIV
+182 KYQYSNANYII

-199 EVTNETYSSYM
+199 AVTNETYSSYM
-210 EKHVF
+210 EKHIF

-255 SGAPYGYITANL
+255 AGAPYGYITANL

-276 LNRPEDA
+276 LNRQEHT
-283 QFLKQENM
+283 QFLKKENI
-291 DLYLSPLYKINS
+291 DLYLSSLYKINS
-303 KKSYGFGLRTTN
+303 EKSYGFGLRTTN
-315 INESETMIWHSGSTP
+315 INKGDKMIWHSGSTP

-342 GWGGVIL
+342 GWSGVIL

-379 PPRNIPFT
+379 PPKNIPFT
-387 QIVMSIVI
+387 QSVMSIVI
-395 LVLFISP
+395 FVLFITS
-402 IMFVKKYRHKKN
+402 IMLIKKYKHKKTVKKLN
-414 VEKLTWL
+414 WL

-426 FLILSIIF
+426 FLLVSIIF
-434 IPLLTYSTSSPW
+434 IPILTYSTSSPW
-446 KTIKIF
+446 RTIKIF
-452 AADVAFLTNI
+452 AADVAFITSI
-462 IVTLL
+462 IVILL
-467 VVNGLISIFI
+467 AMNGLISIFI
-477 ALRRKRVKGEI
+477 ALRRKRV
-488 IKEI
+488 

>member
-1 MKNAIYKISLI
+1 MKNTIYKMSLI

-42 EKFIKEQNI
+42 ERFIKEQNI

-59 HKKDVFFTKT
+59 HNKDVFFTKT
-69 IGITGE
+69 MGVTGE
-75 SEKKVTSKTPFAI
+75 SEKKVTSKTPFVI

-100 LKLIEDKKI
+100 VKLIEDKKI
-109 KLEDSVQQHLP
+109 KLEDPVQRYLP
-120 WFKLKDNQ
+120 WFKIKDSQ
-128 LTSTITIRN
+128 ISSTITIQH
-137 LLTHTSGINT
+137 LLTHTSGIST
-147 YEGLALSDIQ
+147 YEGLALSDKQ
-157 SKSSSALKENVKKLL
+157 SKSSTTLKENVMKLS
-172 NVKLNASPGE
+172 NVKLTAPPGE
-182 KYQYSNANYIV
+182 KYQYSNANYIL

-199 EVTNETYSSYM
+199 GVTNETYSSYM
-210 EKHVF
+210 EKYIF

-245 PRKSV
+245 PRKSI

-255 SGAPYGYITANL
+255 AGAPYGYITGNL
-267 EDMIQYIMF
+267 EDMIQFLMF
-276 LNRPEDA
+276 LNRKEHT
-283 QFLKQENM
+283 QFLKKENI
-291 DLYLSPLYKINS
+291 DLYLSSLYKINS
-303 KKSYGFGLRTTN
+303 EKSYGFGLRTTN
-315 INESETMIWHSGSTP
+315 INDGEKMIWHAGSTP
-330 DARAEIFILNKS
+330 DARAEMFILNKS

-355 LEEPALSVLKNG
+355 LEEQTLSVLKNG

-379 PPRNIPFT
+379 PPKNIPFT
-387 QIVMSIVI
+387 QIAMSLVI

-402 IMFVKKYRHKKN
+402 IMFVKTYRHKKN
-414 VEKLTWL
+414 IKKLTWF

-426 FLILSIIF
+426 FLLLSIIF
-434 IPLLTYSTSSPW
+434 IPILTYSTSSPW
-446 KTIKIF
+446 RTIKIF
-452 AADVAFLTNI
+452 AADVTFLTSI

-477 ALRRKRVKGEI
+477 ALRRKGV
-488 IKEI
+488 